1 MARSASWMG
10 SGAMPVVI
18 LVGSTFDDQTAPVAT
33 EAYNVPLAFQSFHG
47 KPLIEHWCGRLGFR
61 VGLGFRK
68 PAKRA
73 VGHVRIIAACPHA
86 CRWDTLATAGLNLTT
101 HIFVATNASN
111 YKSFEFWALG
121 KGIPISHIVNS
132 GASTALGDAR

>member
-1 MARSASWMG
+1 MRSGGLAWRLRVASAGEARARESM
-10 SGAMPVVI
+10 
-18 LVGSTFDDQTAPVAT
+18 
-33 EAYNVPLAFQSFHG
+33 
-47 KPLIEHWCGRLGFR
+47 
-61 VGLGFRK
+61 
-68 PAKRA
+68 
-73 VGHVRIIAACPHA
+73 RIITACPHR